1 MKSFTRIVAF
11 AMIGAMLLSSTAVLA
26 SKPQQDKITIVVW
39 GEPAPQNLRPLLTA
53 DFQDTFNKAHP
64 NIQLDYQYTD
74 DEWNA
79 TKTALQGGAGPD
91 VVITP
96 GPAFA
101 DLLANAQQVLPLDD
115 YAKKYGWQD
124 KVVPWAYNSSIANG
138 KLWSVPLTFETMLL
152 YYDKTQFDK
161 NGWKAPQSRADIEKI
176 CAAQDKAGGWCFSHS
191 NQFWKGVNEWLIS
204 VTYNDLAGADKVQE
218 ALSGKRKWTDPL
230 FAQSVDILNEWQ
242 KKNWFS
248 GGLDNYFALNYDDH
262 MANFCSGKAVMNME
276 GTWALQNMQTYCKG
290 KDDWEWAPIPGLR
303 DGVTPAYTL
312 AIGTT
317 LSINAKTQ
325 HPDEAAMVLDWLY
338 NDKTRAAKI
347 TSEYGFAEWFV
358 PLKWTSADFPDA
370 DPRVKRYIDAI
381 SDAVAKNAIGYT
393 TWSFWPAQTDQ
404 DIIDGLDNVFAGKM
418 TTADYL
424 QKQQDDFDKEMKAGG
439 VPPAPATSIK
449 TP

>member
-1 MKSFTRIVAF
+1 MKPFMKIATLFLIA
-11 AMIGAMLLSSTAVLA
+11 AMSLGSTIA
-26 SKPQQDKITIVVW
+26 SAKPAQSKIKIVVW
-39 GEPAPQNLRPLLTA
+39 GEPAPQDLRPKITA

-64 NIQLDYQYTD
+64 NIEVDYQFTD

-96 GPAFA
+96 GPAFSN
-101 DLLANAQQVLPLDD
+101 LLANAQQVLPLDD

-124 KVVPWAYNSSIANG
+124 KLQPWAYNSSMANG

-152 YYDKTQFDK
+152 YYNKVTFGK

-176 CAAQDKAGGWCFSHS
+176 CQAQDKAGQWCFSHS

-204 VTYNDLAGADKVQE
+204 VFYNNYAGADKVQE
-218 ALSGKRKWTDPL
+218 ALAGKRKWTDPL
-230 FAQSVDILNEWQ
+230 FAQSVDLLNTWQ
-242 KKNWFS
+242 KNKWFS

-262 MANFCSGKAVMNME
+262 MANFCSGKAPMNME
-276 GTWALQNMQTYCKG
+276 GTWALQNMVTYCTD
-290 KDDWEWAPIPGLR
+290 KDSWDWAPLPGLR
-303 DGVTPAYTL
+303 DGVTPAFTL
-312 AIGTT
+312 AIGTSV
-317 LSINAKTQ
+317 SINTKSQ
-325 HPDEAAMVLDWLY
+325 HPDEAAMVIDWLY
-338 NDKTRAAKI
+338 NDKARAAKI

-358 PLKWTSADFPDA
+358 PIKWTSADFPEA

-381 SDAVAKNAIGYT
+381 SDAISKNAIGYT

-404 DIIDGLDNVFAGKM
+404 DIIDGMDNVFAGKL

-424 QKQQDDFDKEMKAGG
+424 QKQQDDFDKEFKAGG
-439 VPPAPATSIK
+439 VPLAPTTSIK